1 MKIRIFVFLVFITS
15 ILNAQSVDPETFPTL
30 NSGIG
35 LKYLY
40 TNTGGEGKIL
50 VDSIATRVRAYW
62 TNGVN
67 GQDSLGLG
75 GDLVQNT
82 NVALNGYS
90 MTFLNSPLSG
100 FGSYPFGSRQ
110 QYVMIDDLN
119 NNLATI
125 STSKGTTIGS
135 ESLVSATSMINLGNG
150 NEQGFYNQYNLAL
163 DEQATYWRKYT
174 TVDGEIAIDLH
185 KDFGV
190 HIRPFSQVG
199 VNTFSGDNIF
209 TIVNTSNA
217 DIFKVKI
224 NGIINEQVPSYADDA
239 DAGANGLIQ
248 GDVYQTSGAGS
259 APLNIA
265 GIRMIKQ

>member
-1 MKIRIFVFLVFITS
+1 MKNRILVFLVFITT
-15 ILNAQSVDPETFPTL
+15 ILKGQSVDPETFPTL

-119 NNLATI
+119 NNLANITI
-125 STSKGTTIGS
+125 SNETLLGNEHITSGVSVKG
-135 ESLVSATSMINLGNG
+135 LVSNSEA
-150 NEQGFYNQYNLAL
+150 GFFNTYTLAL
-163 DEQATYWRKYT
+163 DEQATYWRKFT
-174 TVDGEIAIDLH
+174 SADGEIFVALT
-185 KDFGV
+185 KDDGLV
-190 HIRPFSQVG
+190 IAPFAQVG
-199 VNTFSGDNIF
+199 VNTYLGDNIF
-209 TIVNTSNA
+209 KIVNTSNA
-217 DIFKVKI
+217 DVFKVKI
-224 NGIINEQVPSYADDA
+224 NGIINEQIPSYADDA

-248 GDVYQTSGAGS
+248 GDVYQTNGTGS